1 MIATSN
7 RVYPVGYSTLGSQ
20 EYIDG
25 LMGNPQMLLIDTRIS
40 PKSWNAEW
48 CKDALQAKYGDR
60 YRWAGKFLG
69 NIALGTGRIEI
80 ANPAVGIKGLVK
92 YLDEGHDLILLCQC
106 TEFSKCHRSEI
117 VRLLTEQVA
126 VDVTH
131 WQPQPRE
138 TALPIVELNSCI
150 EEIKPP
156 DLHARR
162 STAHCSICLDAGMM
176 VPATLVSP
184 SGREDSVYCE
194 AHGHC
199 KRCGSSV
206 EQFVKYPYGDFY
218 VCSCVAAYAEQ
229 TRLIEEMKQ
238 AKPVAFSF

>member
-1 MIATSN
+1 MIATQ
-7 RVYPVGYSTLGSQ
+7 RVYPIGYSTLGSQ
-20 EYIDG
+20 ERIDE
-25 LMGNPQMLLIDTRIS
+25 LMSNPQMLLIDTRIS
-40 PKSWNAEW
+40 PKSWNAVW
-48 CKDALQAKYGDR
+48 CKDALQAKYGER
-60 YRWAGKFLG
+60 YRYAGKYLG
-69 NIALGTGRIEI
+69 NKGLNTGCIEI
-80 ANPAVGIKGLVK
+80 ADPVMGIRGLIK

-106 TEFSKCHRSEI
+106 KQFEHCHVAEI
-117 VRLLTEQVA
+117 VRLLSEQVA
-126 VDVTH
+126 VDIVH
-131 WQPQPRE
+131 SQSEGQGEALVAE
-138 TALPIVELNSCI
+138 TEQLFI
-150 EEIKPP
+150 EIAGPSVVAV
-156 DLHARR
+156 DR
-162 STAHCSICLDAGMM
+162 SIGHCSICLDAGMM

>member
-194 AHGHC
+194 AHGRC
-199 KRCGSSV
+199 RRCGESV
-206 EQFVKYPYGDFY
+206 EKFVKHPRISNY
-218 VCSCVAAYAEQ
+218 VCKCVVEFEIQ
-229 TRLIEEMKQ
+229 RQRNEDIKQ
-238 AKPVAFSF
+238 AKPVAFNF